1 MRKADELNL
10 SKVSISEQ
18 SHVKEYFLGKK
29 QESDMIDISRR
40 AYTLLNKDE
49 IKMKTQRGL
58 IHPKMF
64 EDA

>member
-1 MRKADELNL
+1 
-10 SKVSISEQ
+10 
-18 SHVKEYFLGKK
+18 
-29 QESDMIDISRR
+29 MIDISRR

-64 EDA
+64 DDASAAKGLKK